1 MDFKKVMLS
10 SVLTLSLLGCES
22 NGTPMAMVNPQF
34 SRHPSHNVYMV
45 EFEFAQR
52 LKIESLNLS
61 ATFDG
66 YCAANRDL
74 ASLKLQWHRTMLAWM
89 ALQGQQRGPELALAQ
104 SWNMQF
110 WPDKKNTTGRKMH
123 QLVVQPKH
131 WTQAEIAQ
139 QSVTV
144 QGLGAIEWLLFDDAS
159 DLANHAATCQTAIA
173 ISHNIERNASEIA
186 RAWHNNPWLA
196 LDEKQWHAEYIAL
209 LSNQL
214 DYSMK
219 KLSRPLANF
228 GYPRPYFAES
238 WRSQTSLKNLKA
250 NIIALQALYLADG
263 HGIDA
268 LLRDRGKAE
277 LADRI
282 VNQFNVMVDTW
293 PSDQSAFALLQ
304 TKPGYRKVYAQLNK
318 LEQLNYLIHEEVAI
332 ELGVTIGF
340 NATDGD

>member
-1 MDFKKVMLS
+1 MDFKQ
-10 SVLTLSLLGCES
+10 VLLASLLTISLLGCQS
-22 NGTPMAMVNPQF
+22 TDTQTVNPQI
-34 SRHPSHNVYMV
+34 SSHPSHHVYKL

-52 LKIESLNLS
+52 LKVESINLS
-61 ATFDG
+61 QTVSD
-66 YCAANRDL
+66 YCAANGDL
-74 ASLKLQWHRTMLAWM
+74 ASLKQQWHRTMLAWM

-104 SWNMQF
+104 SWNLQF

-123 QLVVQPKH
+123 QLIAQPKR
-131 WTQAEIAQ
+131 WTQAEIAK

-144 QGLGAIEWLLFDDAS
+144 QGLGAMEWLLFDSAS
-159 DLANHAATCQTAIA
+159 DLTTNTSTCQTAVA
-173 ISHNIERNASEIA
+173 ISHNLARNTSEIA
-186 RAWHNNPWLA
+186 RAWHTNPWLN

-214 DYSMK
+214 DYSIK

-228 GYPRPYFAES
+228 GHPRPYFAES
-238 WRSQTSLKNLKA
+238 WRSQASMKNLQA
-250 NIIALQALYLADG
+250 NIMALQALYLADG

-268 LLRDRGKAE
+268 VLRDRGKAN

-282 VNQFNVMVDTW
+282 VNQFNTMVETW
-293 PSDQSAFALLQ
+293 PSEQSVFVLLQ
-304 TKPGYRKVYAQLNK
+304 TKSGYQKVYAQLNK

-332 ELGVTIGF
+332 ELGVIIGF